1 MATYIPRLISS
12 VIMEA
17 HKYYPCITITGP
29 RQSGKSTLCRHL
41 FPEYQYVSLERI
53 ATRVF
58 AARDSQGFIE
68 QLGKHVIID
77 EVQHVPEL
85 LSEIQVRVDE
95 DKSLRYILTGSSN
108 FALLDSVTQSLAG
121 RTAIFTLL
129 PFSIEETRGYSDL
142 TDISATL
149 FRGFYPGVI
158 AEGVSPEIF
167 FNSYYDSYVDR
178 DLRGL
183 LKVANLVNF
192 DKFLHMLALRVG
204 SEFNASAISR
214 EIGVTSSTIS
224 EWLSILETSYI
235 IFRLP
240 PYFNNPNK
248 SLTKSP
254 KIYFYDTGLLCN
266 LLNISS
272 AWELNNSPARGSVFE
287 NLAILELLKRDIN
300 AGHRSRLYFYR
311 EHSGIEVDAVRRDGN
326 GLHLYEIK
334 SGKTIQ
340 QGYSKNMDRLAN
352 EIDGVVSKTVIYDG
366 ETLGRI
372 AVNICDI

>member
-1 MATYIPRLISS
+1 
-12 VIMEA
+12 MEA

-58 AARDSQGFIE
+58 AAEDSQGFIE
-68 QLGKHVIID
+68 QLGKYVIID

-85 LSEIQVRVDE
+85 LSEIQVRVDK

-129 PFSIEETRGYSDL
+129 PFSIEETREYSDC
-142 TDISATL
+142 TDISL
-149 FRGFYPGVI
+149 MLLRGFYPRVI
-158 AEGVSPEIF
+158 AEGVAPETF

-178 DLRGL
+178 DMRGL
-183 LKVANLVNF
+183 FKIANLVNF
-192 DKFLHMLALRVG
+192 DKFIHMLALRVG

-214 EIGVTSSTIS
+214 EIGVTSATIS

-266 LLNISS
+266 LLNINTSE
-272 AWELNNSPARGSVFE
+272 ELNASSVRGAVFE
-287 NLAILELLKRDIN
+287 NLAILELLKKDIN
-300 AGHRSRLYFYR
+300 AGHRPRLYFYR
-311 EHSGIEVDAVRRDGN
+311 QHSGLEVDAVRFDGT

-340 QGYSKNMDRLAN
+340 PGYSKNIDRLSDKIA
-352 EIDGVVSKTVIYDG
+352 GVVSKTVIYDG
-366 ETLGRI
+366 ETMGRI
-372 AVNICDI
+372 AVNIRDI